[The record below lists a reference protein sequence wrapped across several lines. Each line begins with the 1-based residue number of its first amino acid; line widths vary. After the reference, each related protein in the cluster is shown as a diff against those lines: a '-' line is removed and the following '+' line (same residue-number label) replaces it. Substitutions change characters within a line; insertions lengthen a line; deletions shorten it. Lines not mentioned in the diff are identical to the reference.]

1 MNQYVF
7 LIALLLVLFAVAV
20 LVAYLIARIKEYEE
34 ILERDRAWY
43 ENLLEKRERERKEL
57 LEQIEEYRERYEK
70 MLEKV
75 KEYEKNIAEEYKERY
90 EKMME
95 KVKEY
100 EKNIAVLNEQMEML
114 KKERAQQDRIKEEY
128 ENQLEVLKQK
138 NDELFKQVKEYE
150 KNIAVLNEQMD
161 KSAYERAQK
170 LFEEWKEKELEK
182 LKDVIKK
189 EYENLFEK
197 WKRENEEKIR
207 EDSRKKS
214 LATILG
220 KVGEEL
226 TPLLMF
232 EKLGIEPKDFRHIGT
247 PIDYVAFKGLSNGK
261 VEEILFIEVKTANSP
276 SLSDREKEVRKAVED
291 ERVRFVMINLKEE
304 LNRLQID
311 LWKDI

>member
-1 MNQYVF
+1 MNQYVL

-20 LVAYLIARIKEYEE
+20 LVAHLTARIKEYEE

-43 ENLLEKRERERKEL
+43 ENLPEKRERERGEL

-75 KEYEKNIAEEYKERY
+75 KEYEKINK
-90 EKMME
+90 
-95 KVKEY
+95 
-100 EKNIAVLNEQMEML
+100 
-114 KKERAQQDRIKEEY
+114 
-128 ENQLEVLKQK
+128 
-138 NDELFKQVKEYE
+138 ELFEQLKEYE

-161 KSAYERAQK
+161 KLA
-170 LFEEWKEKELEK
+170 
-182 LKDVIKK
+182 K
-189 EYENLFEK
+189 EYENRCEK
-197 WKRENEEKIR
+197 WKLENAEKISKDAIKR
-207 EDSRKKS
+207 S
-214 LATILG
+214 LSAILG

-232 EKLGIEPKDFRHIGT
+232 KKLGIEPKDFRHIGT

-261 VEEILFIEVKTANSP
+261 VEEILFIEVKTGNSP
-276 SLSDREKEVRKAVED
+276 SLSDREKEVRKAVD
-291 ERVRFVMINLKEE
+291 EKRVRFVMINLKEE

>member
-1 MNQYVF
+1 MSQYAL
-7 LIALLLVLFAVAV
+7 LIGLLLVLFAVAV
-20 LVAYLIARIKEYEE
+20 LVAYLIARIKEYEKNIAVLNKQLE
-34 ILERDRAWY
+34 ILEKERAQQLDRIKEDY
-43 ENLLEKRERERKEL
+43 EKLLEERKREKDELSERL
-57 LEQIEEYRERYEK
+57 R
-70 MLEKV
+70 
-75 KEYEKNIAEEYKERY
+75 EYEKINKELF
-90 EKMME
+90 EQL
-95 KVKEY
+95 KEY
-100 EKNIAVLNEQMEML
+100 EKNIAVLNEQVEML
-114 KKERAQQDRIKEEY
+114 KKERAQQDRIKEDY

-138 NDELFKQVKEYE
+138 NDELFKQLKEYE

-182 LKDVIKK
+182 LRDVIKK
-189 EYENLFEK
+189 DYENLFEK
-197 WKRENEEKIR
+197 WKNEYEEKIR

-214 LATILG
+214 LSTILG

-232 EKLGIEPKDFRHIGT
+232 KKLGIEPKDFRHIGT

-291 ERVRFVMINLKEE
+291 KRVRFVMINLKEE
-304 LNRLQID
+304 LWNYIIFVLNEG
-311 LWKDI
+311 LWVL

>member
-1 MNQYVF
+1 MSQYVF
-7 LIALLLVLFAVAV
+7 LIGLLLVLFAVAV
-20 LVAYLIARIKEYEE
+20 LVAYLIARIKEYE
-34 ILERDRAWY
+34 
-43 ENLLEKRERERKEL
+43 
-57 LEQIEEYRERYEK
+57 
-70 MLEKV
+70 
-75 KEYEKNIAEEYKERY
+75 
-90 EKMME
+90 
-95 KVKEY
+95 
-100 EKNIAVLNEQMEML
+100 KNIAVLNKQLEML
-114 KKERAQQDRIKEEY
+114 EKERVRYENLLEEREQEKEELSERLKEY
-128 ENQLEVLKQK
+128 EKINK
-138 NDELFKQVKEYE
+138 ELFEQLKEHE

-182 LKDVIKK
+182 SKDFIKK

-197 WKRENEEKIR
+197 WKNEYEEKIR

-247 PIDYVAFKGLSNGK
+247 PIDYIAFKGLSK
-261 VEEILFIEVKTANSP
+261 
-276 SLSDREKEVRKAVED
+276 SDREKEVRKAVD
-291 ERVRFVMINLKEE
+291 EKRVRFVMISLKEE

>member
-1 MNQYVF
+1 MSQYAL
-7 LIALLLVLFAVAV
+7 LIGLLLVIFAVAV

-43 ENLLEKRERERKEL
+43 ENLLEKREREREEL

-75 KEYEKNIAEEYKERY
+75 KEYEKNIAVLNKQLEMLEKERVRY
-90 EKMME
+90 EKLLGEREQE
-95 KVKEY
+95 KEELSEQLKEY
-100 EKNIAVLNEQMEML
+100 EK
-114 KKERAQQDRIKEEY
+114 
-128 ENQLEVLKQK
+128 QLQ
-138 NDELFKQVKEYE
+138 EYE

-170 LFEEWKEKELEK
+170 LFEEWREKELEK
-182 LKDVIKK
+182 LEDVIKK
-189 EYENLFEK
+189 KYENLFEK
-197 WKRENEEKIR
+197 WKNEYEEKIR
-207 EDSRKKS
+207 KDAVKKS

-261 VEEILFIEVKTANSP
+261 VEEILFIEVKTGNSP
-276 SLSDREKEVRKAVED
+276 SLSDREKEVRKAVD
-291 ERVRFVMINLKEE
+291 EKRVRFVMINLKKEE
-304 LNRLQID
+304 LYNFRFG
-311 LWKDI
+311 

>member
-1 MNQYVF
+1 MNQYVL

-20 LVAYLIARIKEYEE
+20 LVAYLTARIKEYEE

-43 ENLLEKRERERKEL
+43 ENLPEKRERERGEL

-75 KEYEKNIAEEYKERY
+75 KEYEKINK
-90 EKMME
+90 
-95 KVKEY
+95 
-100 EKNIAVLNEQMEML
+100 
-114 KKERAQQDRIKEEY
+114 
-128 ENQLEVLKQK
+128 
-138 NDELFKQVKEYE
+138 ELFEQLKEYE

-161 KSAYERAQK
+161 KLA
-170 LFEEWKEKELEK
+170 
-182 LKDVIKK
+182 K
-189 EYENLFEK
+189 EYENRCEK
-197 WKRENEEKIR
+197 WKLENAEKISKDAIKR
-207 EDSRKKS
+207 S
-214 LATILG
+214 LSAILG

-232 EKLGIEPKDFRHIGT
+232 KKLGIEPKDFRHIGT

-261 VEEILFIEVKTANSP
+261 VEEILFIEVKTGNSP
-276 SLSDREKEVRKAVED
+276 SLSDREKEVRKAVD
-291 ERVRFVMINLKEE
+291 EKRVRFVMINLKEE

>member
-1 MNQYVF
+1 MSQYVF
-7 LIALLLVLFAVAV
+7 LIGLLLVLFAVAV
-20 LVAYLIARIKEYEE
+20 LVAYLIARIKE
-34 ILERDRAWY
+34 LS
-43 ENLLEKRERERKEL
+43 
-57 LEQIEEYRERYEK
+57 EQ
-70 MLEKV
+70 V
-75 KEYEKNIAEEYKERY
+75 KEYEKNIAVLNKQVEILEKERAQQLDRIKEDY
-90 EKMME
+90 ENLLEEREQE
-95 KVKEY
+95 KEELSERLKEY

-138 NDELFKQVKEYE
+138 NDELFKQIKEYE

-182 LKDVIKK
+182 SKDVIKK

-197 WKRENEEKIR
+197 WKNEYEEKIR
-207 EDSRKKS
+207 EDAVKKS
-214 LATILG
+214 LATTLG

-232 EKLGIEPKDFRHIGT
+232 NKLGIEPKDFRHIGT

-291 ERVRFVMINLKEE
+291 KRVRFVMINLKEE

>member
-1 MNQYVF
+1 MSQY
-7 LIALLLVLFAVAV
+7 ALLIGLLLILFALAV
-20 LVAYLIARIKEYEE
+20 LVAYLIARIKE
-34 ILERDRAWY
+34 LS
-43 ENLLEKRERERKEL
+43 
-57 LEQIEEYRERYEK
+57 EQ
-70 MLEKV
+70 V
-75 KEYEKNIAEEYKERY
+75 KEYEKNVAVLNKQVEMLEKERVRY
-90 EKMME
+90 ENLLEERERE
-95 KVKEY
+95 KDELSERLKEY

-150 KNIAVLNEQMD
+150 KNVAVLNEQMD

-276 SLSDREKEVRKAVED
+276 SLSDREKEVRKAVD
-291 ERVRFVMINLKEE
+291 EKRVRFVMINLKEE

>member
-1 MNQYVF
+1 MSQYVF
-7 LIALLLVLFAVAV
+7 LIGLLLVLFAVAV

-43 ENLLEKRERERKEL
+43 ENLLEKREREREEL
-57 LEQIEEYRERYEK
+57 LEQIEEYMERYEK
-70 MLEKV
+70 ML
-75 KEYEKNIAEEYKERY
+75 
-90 EKMME
+90 E

-114 KKERAQQDRIKEEY
+114 EKERVRYENLLEEREQEKEELSERLKEY
-128 ENQLEVLKQK
+128 EKINK
-138 NDELFKQVKEYE
+138 ELFEQLKEYE

-170 LFEEWKEKELEK
+170 LFEEWMQKELEK

-197 WKRENEEKIR
+197 WKNEYEEKIR

-261 VEEILFIEVKTANSP
+261 VEEIVFIEVKTANSP
-276 SLSDREKEVRKAVED
+276 SLSDREKEVRKAVD
-291 ERVRFVMINLKEE
+291 EKRVRFVMINLKEE
-304 LNRLQID
+304 LYNFRFE
-311 LWKDI
+311 

>member
-1 MNQYVF
+1 MSQYAL
-7 LIALLLVLFAVAV
+7 LIGLLLVLFAVAV
-20 LVAYLIARIKEYEE
+20 LVAYLIARIKEYE
-34 ILERDRAWY
+34 
-43 ENLLEKRERERKEL
+43 
-57 LEQIEEYRERYEK
+57 
-70 MLEKV
+70 
-75 KEYEKNIAEEYKERY
+75 
-90 EKMME
+90 
-95 KVKEY
+95 
-100 EKNIAVLNEQMEML
+100 KNIAVLNKQLEML
-114 KKERAQQDRIKEEY
+114 EKERVRYENLLEERKREKEELSERLREYEKINKELFNQIKEY
-128 ENQLEVLKQK
+128 EK
-138 NDELFKQVKEYE
+138 NLNEYE

-197 WKRENEEKIR
+197 WKNEYEEKIR
-207 EDSRKKS
+207 EDAVKKS
-214 LATILG
+214 LSTILG

-232 EKLGIEPKDFRHIGT
+232 KKLGIEPKDFRHIGT

-276 SLSDREKEVRKAVED
+276 SLSDREKEVRKAVD
-291 ERVRFVMINLKEE
+291 EKRVRFVMINLKEE
-304 LNRLQID
+304 LNMLQID

>member
-1 MNQYVF
+1 MSQY
-7 LIALLLVLFAVAV
+7 ALLIGLLLILFAVAV
-20 LVAYLIARIKEYEE
+20 LVAYLIARIKEYE
-34 ILERDRAWY
+34 
-43 ENLLEKRERERKEL
+43 
-57 LEQIEEYRERYEK
+57 
-70 MLEKV
+70 
-75 KEYEKNIAEEYKERY
+75 
-90 EKMME
+90 
-95 KVKEY
+95 
-100 EKNIAVLNEQMEML
+100 KNIAVLNKQVEML
-114 KKERAQQDRIKEEY
+114 EKERVRYENLLEEREQEKEELSERLKEY
-128 ENQLEVLKQK
+128 EKINK
-138 NDELFKQVKEYE
+138 ELFEQLKEYE

-170 LFEEWKEKELEK
+170 LFEEWREKELEK

-189 EYENLFEK
+189 DYENRFEK
-197 WKRENEEKIR
+197 WKNEYEEKIR

-291 ERVRFVMINLKEE
+291 KRVRFVMINLKEE
-304 LNRLQID
+304 LYNFRFE
-311 LWKDI
+311 

>member
-1 MNQYVF
+1 MSNYVF
-7 LIALLLVLFAVAV
+7 LIALLVVLFAVAV

-43 ENLLEKRERERKEL
+43 ENLLEKREREREEL
-57 LEQIEEYRERYEK
+57 LEQIKEYRERYE
-70 MLEKV
+70 
-75 KEYEKNIAEEYKERY
+75 N
-90 EKMME
+90 MME
-95 KVKEY
+95 K
-100 EKNIAVLNEQMEML
+100 
-114 KKERAQQDRIKEEY
+114 
-128 ENQLEVLKQK
+128 
-138 NDELFKQVKEYE
+138 VKEYE

-197 WKRENEEKIR
+197 WKNEYEEKIR

-247 PIDYVAFKGLSNGK
+247 PIDYVAFKGLSN
-261 VEEILFIEVKTANSP
+261 
-276 SLSDREKEVRKAVED
+276 SDREKEVRKAVD
-291 ERVRFVMINLKEE
+291 EKRVRFVMINLKEE
-304 LNRLQID
+304 LYNFRFE
-311 LWKDI
+311 

>member
-1 MNQYVF
+1 MSQYAL
-7 LIALLLVLFAVAV
+7 LIVLLLVLFAVAV
-20 LVAYLIARIKEYEE
+20 LFAYLIARIKEYEE

-43 ENLLEKRERERKEL
+43 ENLLEKREREREEL

-100 EKNIAVLNEQMEML
+100 EKNIAILNEKMEML
-114 KKERAQQDRIKEEY
+114 EKERVRYENLLEEREQEKEELS
-128 ENQLEVLKQK
+128 ERL
-138 NDELFKQVKEYE
+138 KEYE
-150 KNIAVLNEQMD
+150 KINKELFEQLNIAVLNEQMD

-170 LFEEWKEKELEK
+170 LFEEWREKELEK
-182 LKDVIKK
+182 LEDVIKK
-189 EYENLFEK
+189 KYENLFVK
-197 WKRENEEKIR
+197 WKNEYEEKIR
-207 EDSRKKS
+207 KDAVKKS
-214 LATILG
+214 LSTILG

-247 PIDYVAFKGLSNGK
+247 QIDYIAFKGLYK
-261 VEEILFIEVKTANSP
+261 
-276 SLSDREKEVRKAVED
+276 SDREKEVRKAVE
-291 ERVRFVMINLKEE
+291 EKELYNFRFE
-304 LNRLQID
+304 
-311 LWKDI
+311 

>member
-1 MNQYVF
+1 MSQYAL

-20 LVAYLIARIKEYEE
+20 LVAYLIARIKELSE
-34 ILERDRAWY
+34 
-43 ENLLEKRERERKEL
+43 
-57 LEQIEEYRERYEK
+57 
-70 MLEKV
+70 
-75 KEYEKNIAEEYKERY
+75 
-90 EKMME
+90 
-95 KVKEY
+95 
-100 EKNIAVLNEQMEML
+100 
-114 KKERAQQDRIKEEY
+114 
-128 ENQLEVLKQK
+128 
-138 NDELFKQVKEYE
+138 QVKEYE
-150 KNIAVLNEQMD
+150 KNIAVLNKQVEILEKERAQQLDRIKEEYEKLLEEQKREKDELFKQVKEYENNIQEYEKKIAVLNDQME

-170 LFEEWKEKELEK
+170 LLEEWREKELEK

-207 EDSRKKS
+207 EDAVKKS

-247 PIDYVAFKGLSNGK
+247 PIDYIAFKGLSNGK
-261 VEEILFIEVKTANSP
+261 VEEILFIEVKTGNSP
-276 SLSDREKEVRKAVED
+276 SLSDREKEVRKAVD
-291 ERVRFVMINLKEE
+291 EKRVRFVMINLKEE
-304 LNRLQID
+304 PNRLQIN